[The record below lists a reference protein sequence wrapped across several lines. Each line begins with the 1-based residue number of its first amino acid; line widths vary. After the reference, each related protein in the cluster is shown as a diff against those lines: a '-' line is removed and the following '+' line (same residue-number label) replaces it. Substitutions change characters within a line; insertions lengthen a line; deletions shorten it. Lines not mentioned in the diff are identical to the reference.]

1 MTNREFFEFHHV
13 FLFTRSKRG
22 EEKLT
27 TWADLEF
34 FGPKWWFSRLKY
46 TADVRKKIHSVVSRR
61 TAPSPLPFGSATTA
75 VGPAGPAH
83 QMSSR
88 VGTDAA

>member
-1 MTNREFFEFHHV
+1 MFSCAPAPKEAKKSSQLGLSSN
-13 FLFTRSKRG
+13 FLDPNGGSAGENTRLMCGKKFTPSF
-22 EEKLT
+22 L
-27 TWADLEF
+27 
-34 FGPKWWFSRLKY
+34 
-46 TADVRKKIHSVVSRR
+46 VS
-61 TAPSPLPFGSATTA
+61 APSPLPFGSATTA